1 MKLVRSRATR
11 AAAVVVLA
19 LVVSPT
25 FVSAQEPP
33 AAAPAPPADDSAAP
47 AAPEATEAAQPS
59 PSLTATDPSGCK
71 GLEEMP
77 CRKNNNCYWI
87 IPKEVDKSGNV
98 KPPYCH
104 KRGKAKGKATDAA
117 TPQDTAPPD
126 VPEQT
131 APAPQ
136 PEAPDP
142 SPDP

>member
-1 MKLVRSRATR
+1 VKRLTCWATR

-33 AAAPAPPADDSAAP
+33 TAAPAPAADDSAKP
-47 AAPEATEAAQPS
+47 VAPEATETAQPN
-59 PSLTATDPSGCK
+59 PAAKGTDPSGCT
-71 GLEEMP
+71 GLEEKP

-87 IPKEVDKSGNV
+87 IPKEPDKSGNV

-104 KRGKAKGKATDAA
+104 KRGHTKKKATDAA
-117 TPQDTAPPD
+117 TPQGTAPPD

-131 APAPQ
+131 APTPQ
-136 PEAPDP
+136 PEAPGP
-142 SPDP
+142 